1 MKIKILAY
9 TFLLP
14 ILGMLI
20 NVVNTFGVDSIE
32 FGKFT
37 ESLLTSGL
45 ITVSSVV
52 LKDVIQKVAK
62 LISNKKS

>member
-1 MKIKILAY
+1 
-9 TFLLP
+9 
-14 ILGMLI
+14 MLI

-32 FGKFT
+32 FSKLT

-62 LISNKKS
+62 LISNKKG